1 MVYDVVG
8 FQKVEYDKK
17 DGTGH
22 VSGINV
28 FIATDIPSD
37 RGKGIAVAKEYVK
50 SSLFPYDEV
59 GKYDIEYAKGFN
71 GSAYIAKITKI

>member
-17 DGTGH
+17 DGSGH
-22 VSGINV
+22 VSGINL

-37 RGKGIAVAKEYVK
+37 RGEGIAVAKEYVK
-50 SSLFPYDEV
+50 PSIFPYDDI

-71 GSAYIAKITKI
+71 GAAYIARITKI